1 MRRAADAGSEPSTT
15 SDEFD
20 AILAAPAVAPAPA
33 ASAKAHAVVPTSDS
47 ATGAL
52 GARRAELAV
61 DSHASAGLA
70 EFSANWA
77 IYRDPVLSGV
87 LAGAGLAA
95 LGVFVV
101 LRRAVFMTAALSQA
115 AGLGVAFAF
124 YAEIHLGFSFSPVLG
139 ALAASV
145 ATTQLVGTRPRVR
158 VAPETL
164 VGFAFVAASAAA
176 VLVGDRIAQ
185 EAHDISAILFGTAV
199 LVRPLDLWLLA
210 AGTALTFAALGAIGR
225 GLTFT
230 GFDPEGARVQG
241 LPVRAIETGFWT
253 LFALEVSLATRALG
267 SLPVFAFSVLP
278 ATAGLL
284 LANQLRSA
292 MALAVLFG
300 MASGGLGYL
309 AAFLFSL
316 PVGASQAAVS
326 VAFAAVAYVWV
337 RLRAR

>member
-1 MRRAADAGSEPSTT
+1 MSHGADAGSHPSTT
-15 SDEFD
+15 GDEFD
-20 AILAAPAVAPAPA
+20 AILAAPAAT
-33 ASAKAHAVVPTSDS
+33 ASALPPPSVAATSASETNAHVGVEPN
-47 ATGAL
+47 
-52 GARRAELAV
+52 
-61 DSHASAGLA
+61 ASAGLA
-70 EFSANWA
+70 EFADNWA

-87 LAGAGLAA
+87 LAGAGLGA

-101 LRRAVFMTAALSQA
+101 LRRAVFVTAALSQA

-139 ALAASV
+139 ALAASI

-164 VGFAFVAASAAA
+164 VGFAFVAASALA

-185 EAHDISAILFGTAV
+185 EAHDIAAILFGTAV
-199 LVRPLDLWLLA
+199 LVRPMDLWLLA
-210 AGTALTFAALGAIGR
+210 AGTGLTFALLAALGR

-278 ATAGLL
+278 ATAGLV
-284 LANQLRSA
+284 LANQLRT
-292 MALAVLFG
+292 AVACAIFFG
-300 MASGGLGYL
+300 IAAGGLGYL

-316 PVGASQAAVS
+316 PVGASQAALS
-326 VAFAAVAYVWV
+326 AAFALLAYV
-337 RLRAR
+337 LARFRGR